1 MNSLGPIVAPD
12 LLPALVSASDDRAGL
27 RFMGDMPPISAARTR
42 GGLTCVPW
50 RSLWRGV
57 RMPACIQSAR
67 RFRNATTNGQGQQ
80 RVMLDYT
87 GRHSRLGTR
96 LSPISP
102 WNLDGCPVDFR
113 CAKLTPNRVIP
124 RTLDGQH

>member
-27 RFMGDMPPISAARTR
+27 RFMGVLPPISAARTR

-67 RFRNATTNGQGQQ
+67 RFRNATTNGHGPAKRHVGLQ
-80 RVMLDYT
+80 RT
-87 GRHSRLGTR
+87 AQPTR
-96 LSPISP
+96 
-102 WNLDGCPVDFR
+102 NE
-113 CAKLTPNRVIP
+113 VIP
-124 RTLDGQH
+124 NISVEFRWLSRGL